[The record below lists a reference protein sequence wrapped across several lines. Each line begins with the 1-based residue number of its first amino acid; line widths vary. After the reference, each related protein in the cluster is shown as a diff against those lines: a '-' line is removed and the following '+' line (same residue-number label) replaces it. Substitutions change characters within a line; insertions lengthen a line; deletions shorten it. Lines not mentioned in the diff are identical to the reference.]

1 MITFSPSSVTQVVET
16 APLRASSVRVN
27 SRSLGMHT
35 SPLAKASKMELGDLA
50 VTDVLV
56 TKSRPLDPS
65 SGSMLV
71 GEPKKS
77 SSSSMR
83 LWWVSMS
90 LLIELA
96 GEQGKVVT
104 SCSTGIPHV
113 EMRLDRSA
121 ELVVD
126 TSSFT
131 SSTSSSSW
139 KRDMVDSLVR
149 SISTSIQL
157 LSMEVVFS
165 MSKWSARVSRRPPCA
180 RNVVSMVGL
189 VVVVVVV
196 VYLLLGQG
204 RE

>member
-1 MITFSPSSVTQVVET
+1 
-16 APLRASSVRVN
+16 
-27 SRSLGMHT
+27 
-35 SPLAKASKMELGDLA
+35 
-50 VTDVLV
+50 
-56 TKSRPLDPS
+56 
-65 SGSMLV
+65 
-71 GEPKKS
+71 
-77 SSSSMR
+77 MR

-131 SSTSSSSW
+131 SSSSW

-165 MSKWSARVSRRPPCA
+165 MSKWSARVSGRPPCA

-196 VYLLLGQG
+196 VYLLIGQG
-204 RE
+204 PM

>member
-1 MITFSPSSVTQVVET
+1 
-16 APLRASSVRVN
+16 
-27 SRSLGMHT
+27 
-35 SPLAKASKMELGDLA
+35 
-50 VTDVLV
+50 
-56 TKSRPLDPS
+56 
-65 SGSMLV
+65 
-71 GEPKKS
+71 
-77 SSSSMR
+77 MR

-90 LLIELA
+90 LFMELE
-96 GEQGKVVT
+96 GELGVI
-104 SCSTGIPHV
+104 SCCCSSNGIPHWL
-113 EMRLDRSA
+113 MRLERSE
-121 ELVVD
+121 ELVVFS
-126 TSSFT
+126 SSFT

-165 MSKWSARVSRRPPCA
+165 MSKWSARVSRRPPPCP
-180 RNVVSMVGL
+180 RNCVSMVGC